1 MPGSL
6 NPVIIQSTKRRI
18 KGQDPA
24 EFSVIEGADNPG
36 RQTEGLHRDLQA
48 IVRSHPAVD
57 GSDQARYRDAGLIL
71 WQHPVQ
77 SPADCGQP
85 SFDTCRSGKN
95 AKDVMEQPILRTA
108 SLVLRPFES
117 SDAGA
122 VQRLAGDRAVAD
134 TALNIPYPY
143 EDGMAEEWIEGH
155 KDKYESRQEAIFAVV
170 EATGGKLI
178 GAVGLIIEADFD
190 RAELGYWIGRPFWGC
205 GYATEAART
214 VLDFAFGPLGLH
226 RVHANHIARNP
237 ASGRVMQKI
246 GMVRE
251 GMLRRHA
258 KKGDAYE
265 DLVVYGMLKNE
276 WAGPLR

>member
-1 MPGSL
+1 
-6 NPVIIQSTKRRI
+6 
-18 KGQDPA
+18 
-24 EFSVIEGADNPG
+24 
-36 RQTEGLHRDLQA
+36 
-48 IVRSHPAVD
+48 
-57 GSDQARYRDAGLIL
+57 
-71 WQHPVQ
+71 
-77 SPADCGQP
+77 
-85 SFDTCRSGKN
+85 
-95 AKDVMEQPILRTA
+95 MEQPILRTA
-108 SLVLRPFES
+108 RLVLRPFES
-117 SDAGA
+117 SDAAG

-226 RVHANHIARNP
+226 RVHANHFARNP

-265 DLVVYGMLKNE
+265 DLVVYGMLKSE
-276 WAGPLR
+276 WPDPLR